1 MRLSTLSLIVVVA
14 TLVAGIIPGLVA
26 QAELA
31 APGIEIV
38 PPEDPGV
45 YNLMTTLHGA
55 VWSLA
60 LPLAAIALA
69 LAQVSEARQQP
80 IVRLIAMLVLAACP
94 IVFAVMTYAGLSK
107 SWALYDGLRSGLPI
121 AATLLLVANV
131 TLAFARPQTRTA
143 VIILTAL
150 SALAAG
156 FGGVILLI
164 LSNVPDSTLHDTY
177 MALAADHGFGV
188 SVILGSLAGVS
199 AWIGQSRGIR
209 TTLVSLVSGLMIGVT
224 GYIAAANTSA
234 AGIMGMPRRYEDYPK
249 AFAERIGAASLWSF
263 ALAAAAIAGFGWL
276 LLNLRRKP
284 APGPEEVFD

>member
-1 MRLSTLSLIVVVA
+1 MRISTLGLIAVVA

-31 APGIEIV
+31 APGIQIV

-55 VWSLA
+55 GWSQA

-80 IVRLIAMLVLAACP
+80 IVRFIAMLAMAACP
-94 IVFAVMTYAGLSK
+94 IVFAVMTYAGLSG
-107 SWALYDGLRSGLPI
+107 SWALYDGLRNGLPI
-121 AATLLLVANV
+121 VATLLLLANV
-131 TLAFARPQTRTA
+131 ALAFAQPQTRAA
-143 VIILTAL
+143 VVILTAL

-199 AWIGQSRGIR
+199 AWIAQSRGIR
-209 TTLVSLVSGLMIGVT
+209 TTLVSLASGLMIGVT

-234 AGIMGMPRRYEDYPK
+234 AGIMGMPRRYVDYPT
-249 AFAERIGAASLWSF
+249 AFAERIGAASFWSF
-263 ALAAAAIAGFGWL
+263 ALAAAAIAGFVWL
-276 LLNLRRKP
+276 LLNLHRKP
-284 APGPEEVFD
+284 APGPDEAFD